1 MGTKGVP
8 LYRFSLLWDAEVG
21 AVDRHEAVIAN
32 VTIKATL
39 KVDLRLCERRMT
51 VM

>member
-1 MGTKGVP
+1 MGTEGVP

-21 AVDRHEAVIAN
+21 AVNQHEAVIAN
-32 VTIKATL
+32 VAIKAAH

>member
-1 MGTKGVP
+1 MGTEGVP

-21 AVDRHEAVIAN
+21 AVNRHEAVIAN
-32 VTIKATL
+32 AAMAL
-39 KVDLRLCERRMT
+39 KVDLRLSERRMT